1 MIQTVYPERKGDRGG
16 GVGESRVLL
25 CHLDFEPEWSVGAPC
40 LDPNPLG
47 GENQDR
53 LFSKIG
59 SSSKNEES

>member
-1 MIQTVYPERKGDRGG
+1 
-16 GVGESRVLL
+16 VGESRVLL